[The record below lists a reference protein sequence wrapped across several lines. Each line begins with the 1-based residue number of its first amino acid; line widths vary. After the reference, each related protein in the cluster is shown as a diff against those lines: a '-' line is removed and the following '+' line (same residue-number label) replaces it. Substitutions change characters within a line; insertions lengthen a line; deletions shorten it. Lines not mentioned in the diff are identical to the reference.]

1 MENLPQLIGGGLLAA
16 AVVLYVLLP
25 LVRGRWAPLHRTA
38 EEYSEDQ
45 FRRQVALAAL
55 RDIEYDYATGKMDE
69 EDYRELKAE
78 LSAEALRILET
89 LRDQE
94 EISGDG
100 AAPEEAGAEP
110 DGADEAGVSEEEAD
124 VLEAEIARIRRGLQ
138 EGRTC
143 RSCAFLNPSG
153 SQFCGRCGRE
163 LSGSGSGSG
172 SGAEE
177 KQAAREAG

>member
-1 MENLPQLIGGGLLAA
+1 MENLPYLIGGAFLAA
-16 AVVLYVLLP
+16 GVVLYVILP
-25 LVRGRWAPLHRTA
+25 LVRGRAAPLHRTA

-45 FRRQVALAAL
+45 FRKQVALAAL

-94 EISGDG
+94 EL
-100 AAPEEAGAEP
+100 AAETETPAEE
-110 DGADEAGVSEEEAD
+110 GADAGGEPEAVSEEEMD
-124 VLEAEIARIRRGLQ
+124 VLEAEIARVRRGLQ

-143 RSCAFLNPSG
+143 RSCAFLNPPG
-153 SQFCGRCGRE
+153 SQYCGRCGRE
-163 LSGSGSGSG
+163 LGSGSGSG
-172 SGAEE
+172 REE
-177 KQAAREAG
+177 KQAAREAS